1 MGDNPAIWGAAMPS
15 PANLFRLLSEFIV
28 LLLGALLIVVAISR
42 PVGLPAS
49 PMALTIVGIALIY
62 WGARVWI
69 RPGAETNRLHERV
82 RGGSLL
88 LVGICVLAIRWL
100 PLGDESFLLG
110 FSGTVLVLRGLAGG
124 LFLAWRN

>member
-1 MGDNPAIWGAAMPS
+1 MPN
-15 PANLFRLLSEFIV
+15 PANLFRFLSEFIV

-49 PMALTIVGIALIY
+49 PVALVILGIALIY

-69 RPGAETNRLHERV
+69 RPGAETNRLHARV

-100 PLGDESFLLG
+100 PLSYESLLLAL
-110 FSGTVLVLRGLAGG
+110 SGAVLVVRGFVGG
-124 LFLAWRN
+124 VVFAWRK

>member
-1 MGDNPAIWGAAMPS
+1 MPNA
-15 PANLFRLLSEFIV
+15 ANLFRLLSEFIV
-28 LLLGALLIVVAISR
+28 LLLGALLIVLAISR

-49 PMALTIVGIALIY
+49 PIALVIVGIALIY

-69 RPGAETNRLHERV
+69 RPGPETNRLHARV

-100 PLGDESFLLG
+100 PLRDESLLLAL
-110 FSGTVLVLRGLAGG
+110 SGAVLVVRGLVGG
-124 LFLAWRN
+124 VVYAWQK

>member
-1 MGDNPAIWGAAMPS
+1 MQS
-15 PANLFRLLSEFIV
+15 VANLFRLLSEFVV
-28 LLLGALLIVVAISR
+28 LLLGALLIVVALSR

-49 PMALTIVGIALIY
+49 PIALVILGIALIY

-69 RPGAETNRLHERV
+69 RPEAETNRLHARV

-100 PLGDESFLLG
+100 PLRDESLLLG
-110 FSGTVLVLRGLAGG
+110 LSGAVLVIRGLVGG
-124 LFLAWRN
+124 IVFAWQR